1 MEQGV
6 ALDQVMSV
14 YTDVMAARCLGYRGF
29 AKYVKGAAAPE
40 QALMKAFASET
51 HQRMGLVASE
61 IQGGHGI
68 DMLGGIGIEADTSWL
83 EVYFHSFASTI
94 SAGSSEIQRNII
106 SEKVLGLPRS

>member
-1 MEQGV
+1 
-6 ALDQVMSV
+6 
-14 YTDVMAARCLGYRGF
+14 
-29 AKYVKGAAAPE
+29 
-40 QALMKAFASET
+40 
-51 HQRMGLVASE
+51 MGLIASE

>member
-1 MEQGV
+1 MISHNG
-6 ALDQVMSV
+6 
-14 YTDVMAARCLGYRGF
+14 
-29 AKYVKGAAAPE
+29 
-40 QALMKAFASET
+40 KAFASET

-61 IQGGHGI
+61 ILGGHAI
-68 DMLGGIGIEADTSWL
+68 DVLGGIGIESDTSWL